1 MKLSRFSWIFLVG
14 LICINSFNQVLASE
28 ALVSSYSNNAN
39 SMSVQDFRRIIT
51 ENRPQIDVAIAG
63 EKREN
68 ISVTASPSLA
78 NEVFSLALDTFTR
91 SDSMLRMIIDEN
103 RLKSLKGENFVS
115 IKFKQPVI
123 LTIAYGG
130 GKALSVSKIVIPLPV
145 KQISS
150 EWSFYYYG
158 ESRDWFALVWT
169 RSDYK
174 ILDQLKQ
181 ASQKL
186 VRN

>member
-1 MKLSRFSWIFLVG
+1 
-14 LICINSFNQVLASE
+14 
-28 ALVSSYSNNAN
+28 
-39 SMSVQDFRRIIT
+39 
-51 ENRPQIDVAIAG
+51 
-63 EKREN
+63 
-68 ISVTASPSLA
+68 
-78 NEVFSLALDTFTR
+78 
-91 SDSMLRMIIDEN
+91 MLKMIIDEN

-115 IKFKQPVI
+115 IKFKRPVI